1 MTYSLTV
8 LVVYLGLDIIGFY
21 RAFLKMISASCFAR
35 PLHFLIYNSPQV
47 CLALSHFELEEWRRS
62 LEIVAR

>member
-21 RAFLKMISASCFAR
+21 RAFFKNDIRILFCKTISF
-35 PLHFLIYNSPQV
+35 
-47 CLALSHFELEEWRRS
+47 SHL
-62 LEIVAR
+62 